1 MARPSNEE
9 LMEERR
15 AVAEILGTA
24 EGETNP
30 EAAQRIL
37 AELKGIAEGIAEII
51 QPEEG
56 ETLLQAAARLVTLSQ
71 GAKDASGAHIPAVAG
86 STPAPASIDD
96 DDPTDPR
103 PAMNP
108 LLGWNTPEVVEW
120 ANRRRN
126 RNA

>member
-1 MARPSNEE
+1 
-9 LMEERR
+9 MEERR
-15 AVAEILGTA
+15 AVAEILGTQ

-30 EAAQRIL
+30 EAAQRLVDLL
-37 AELKGIAEGIAEII
+37 AEVNRGSLELSGRIAELE
-51 QPEEG
+51 
-56 ETLLQAAARLVTLSQ
+56 Q
-71 GAKDASGAHIPAVAG
+71 GAKDGSGAHIPAVAG
-86 STPAPASIDD
+86 STPAPASIED

-126 RNA
+126 RNNA